1 MIGLQFVVT
10 KTKIGRAMRA
20 VSVDTD
26 AARLMGVNVD
36 QTISFTFALGSA
48 LAGAAGVLVGIYYNS
63 INPLMGLVPGV
74 KAFIAAVFGGIGII
88 PGAMLGGILI
98 GVTEALVSG
107 YGSSLYKDA
116 VVYVILIIILVVKP
130 AGLLG
135 KNVRE
140 KV

>member
-1 MIGLQFVVT
+1 
-10 KTKIGRAMRA
+10 MRA

-48 LAGAAGVLVGIYYNS
+48 LAGAAGVLVGMYYSS
-63 INPLMGLVPGV
+63 INPLMGLIPGV

-88 PGAMLGGILI
+88 PGAMLGGVLI
-98 GVTEALVSG
+98 GVIESLVSG